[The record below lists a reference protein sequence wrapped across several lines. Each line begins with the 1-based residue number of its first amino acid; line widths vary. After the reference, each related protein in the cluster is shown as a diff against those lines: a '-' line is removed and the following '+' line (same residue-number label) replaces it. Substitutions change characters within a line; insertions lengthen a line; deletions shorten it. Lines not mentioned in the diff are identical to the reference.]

1 MKLVLRLLKK
11 DVRLVT
17 KVNVNSRNYAF
28 IGEMNAFLAK
38 VDSLFAK

>member
-28 IGEMNAFLAK
+28 IGEMYVLAK
-38 VDSLFAK
+38 VKSLFAK